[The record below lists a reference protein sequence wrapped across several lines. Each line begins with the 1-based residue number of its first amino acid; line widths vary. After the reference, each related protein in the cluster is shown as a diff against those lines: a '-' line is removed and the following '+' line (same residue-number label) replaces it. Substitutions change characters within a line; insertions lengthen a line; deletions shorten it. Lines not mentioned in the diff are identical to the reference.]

1 MHITTAFLFLCV
13 IVQTIRMIYGVDIGV
28 KLLACGLGTV
38 RTGLDCF
45 RPVKVE
51 NENTNKPTI
60 QGP

>member
-1 MHITTAFLFLCV
+1 MDITTAILFLCV
-13 IVQTIRMIYGVDIGV
+13 IVQSDLWSGYWS

-38 RTGLDCF
+38 RTGLDGF

-51 NENTNKPTI
+51 KENTNMPTI